1 MNEIKKAFVEE
12 MIAFVE
18 KHRERIASA
27 IEDVLRT
34 KRVDGDIIEAAKEE
48 VEAIATAAIEC
59 LRRKKRV
66 DCFAYGFYIMKLLLL
81 KWTFA
86 VLDFSD
92 AALFI
97 RGLISSLLGANPTD
111 EAVKAM
117 RDAEFLRSLG
127 GGEK

>member
-1 MNEIKKAFVEE
+1 MDALVEE
-12 MIAFVE
+12 MIAFIEEHREKIAHAIERVLRIERVDENIIEVAKGEVE
-18 KHRERIASA
+18 K
-27 IEDVLRT
+27 
-34 KRVDGDIIEAAKEE
+34 
-48 VEAIATAAIEC
+48 IATATIKC

-66 DCFAYGFYIMKLLLL
+66 DCFTHGFYIMKLLLL

-86 VLDFSD
+86 ALDFVD

-97 RGLISSLLGANPTD
+97 RELVSSLLGANPKNA
-111 EAVKAM
+111 AVEAM